1 MNDSH
6 PRAQDHATP
15 EPERPE
21 PADERGDT
29 PSEAA
34 ETGAESVPEAV
45 QTPTSGSTGPEPV
58 PGPSPAPAGDATSE
72 VADEPSGGATAA
84 GDTDA
89 DAAEPDEAG
98 ESGEPELDLAALA
111 DADPRTRVEL
121 FGALLS
127 AEAQRDEYLDDLRRA
142 RAEFENYRRRVM
154 REGATQ
160 RDAGK
165 GEVVTAL
172 LEVLDDL
179 DRTLDAADASE
190 DPSLAK
196 GVQLVA
202 SKLTSALGSQGLH
215 RIDAVEEPFDPNQH
229 EAVQQQESDEPLET
243 PIVTQVLR
251 PGYRL
256 GDRVLRPAMVVVAS

>member
-6 PRAQDHATP
+6 PRPQDHPTR
-15 EPERPE
+15 EPGDPE
-21 PADERGDT
+21 PADERRG
-29 PSEAA
+29 PASEAA
-34 ETGAESVPEAV
+34 ETGSESVPEAV
-45 QTPTSGSTGPEPV
+45 E
-58 PGPSPAPAGDATSE
+58 APASASAGPAAVS
-72 VADEPSGGATAA
+72 EPSAA
-84 GDTDA
+84 PAA
-89 DAAEPDEAG
+89 DASSHAGQPSSADGQEADDGDEA
-98 ESGEPELDLAALA
+98 ELDLAALA
-111 DADPRTRVEL
+111 DADPRTRAEI
-121 FGALLS
+121 FGALVS
-127 AEAQRDEYLDDLRRA
+127 AEGQRDEYLDDLRRA

-179 DRTLDAADASE
+179 DRTLEAADTSE

-215 RIDAVEEPFDPNQH
+215 RIDAVDEPFDPNQH
-229 EAVQQQESDEPLET
+229 EAVQQQESDEPLDT
-243 PIVTQVLR
+243 PIVAQVLR